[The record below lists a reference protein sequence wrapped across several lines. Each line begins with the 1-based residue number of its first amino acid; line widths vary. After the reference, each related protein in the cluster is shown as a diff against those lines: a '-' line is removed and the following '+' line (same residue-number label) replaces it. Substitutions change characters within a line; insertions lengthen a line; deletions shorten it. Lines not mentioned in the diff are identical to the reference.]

1 MKKFICLFIGT
12 FCFLQNQ
19 FSQKAPAIQWQK
31 CIGGSADDAQFNAKI
46 LPTKSGTFVLVTT
59 SNSIDGDFL
68 GSNKGQYDISVIE
81 VDINGNVLR
90 KKNFGGSA
98 LDRAIDF
105 DLRDDGGLV
114 IAVESYSYDNDFTGL
129 PQGAK
134 FVLLAIDPNWSIVSK
149 TILGGYTGVSF
160 IKNVP
165 SSNRFILTGTNG
177 VWQPVTAVLDD
188 VGNRLSILQYSSNP
202 FVQNGAS
209 ILDYNTTSAY
219 NSTLVSTS
227 GGLFSSSQRC
237 SSFSRDYFIVDNN
250 NSLDSIQSKCFQY
263 NANISQALM
272 LSQSSNAFILA
283 IASEANAPYSW
294 WNILDL
300 KNSGSLKRSPDFFV
314 SNNLSI
320 NTTAAS
326 MALDKSSNLVFCGS
340 SNDNSINLNTPIQRS
355 INQVSSGSMMLSSFD
370 TASLSLKWAIRY
382 GGSMGEVGFSA
393 VPTPDSGYLV
403 LGKTWSNDGDVS
415 GNHGGGDLWLV
426 KLSSPII
433 CPTFNPFPD
442 TIRSCTQ
449 NVVLD
454 AGIGYNDYKWSNGAV
469 SQKINVSVSGKYS
482 VSASNSN
489 GCSGDDTTYLS
500 VNFSNIIQSDTVICK
515 GSTINLNVD
524 SAIFPKTEYLIGDR
538 GPAGGIVFFDKGVSS
553 EGWRYLEAAPFD
565 LNGSFNWAC
574 STIPVE
580 TFASFGYGAPNTKN
594 ILSSNYFCSVG
605 SFAASACDTFSYG
618 GYYDWYLPNTT
629 ELLKMG
635 SLSNLIGGFPPKNS
649 TVYNYWSSNQFDLAT
664 PRRAWVVNI
673 NGDASVMDI
682 DRSFSVRTIRRFD
695 VNPNVSLV
703 WSNGNTSSQISVTPT
718 KSSKY
723 YLTVSNGISTCID
736 SIMITVLDV
745 DTSLVLLDSQS
756 ACLNSGSIR
765 LQAGVSNT
773 YSWLKDGVLIN
784 GANSRIYGVT
794 STGSYRV
801 ITGSAQGCSDTSRA
815 ISVVVNPKPVP
826 NFTVNASSQCSSGN
840 QFVFTNTSTI
850 STGSLAFSWF
860 FGDGTSSD
868 SISPSKSYLSEGIYN
883 VKLIATSDKL
893 CKDSI
898 TKQVTVIKDPEVPT
912 ISSPSDEL
920 CTGST
925 LVLTT
930 NGKPSLQWFR
940 NGVLI
945 SGATGTSLSITSGG
959 DYSIV
964 STSATTCK
972 STSIIKTIVE
982 NPTPDGI
989 LDNPLN
995 LIICE
1000 GFATRLVANGA
1011 SSYQWYFN
1019 SSPIT
1024 GATSSTYDALLA
1036 GTYSVD
1042 FISDKGCVKKSP
1054 NKIILSE
1061 VKKPKASFVYNSYCK
1076 SVPTIFTSTSEVS
1089 NSGTVQYSWNLESGI
1104 SGSGQSLT
1112 YTFASA
1118 VLVNA
1123 KLVVT
1128 PTSCPQLA
1136 DSLIKAIQ
1144 IESAPVGIIYP
1155 NINAVLNKPKPISAR
1170 AIGSSYLWQ
1179 PASDLSNPNRIDPIL
1194 TATAERFYRIFIT
1207 NQAGCLTIDTQYV
1220 KIFKDRDIYVPKAYS
1235 PNGDGQNDRLYPIP
1249 VGIKEMT
1256 VFRIYSRWGSLLFD
1270 NKAATASTGWDGTFN
1285 GKLMPI
1291 GTYTWIAEGIDD
1303 DGNIIRRSG
1312 NTVLV
1317 R

>member
-1 MKKFICLFIGT
+1 
-12 FCFLQNQ
+12 
-19 FSQKAPAIQWQK
+19 
-31 CIGGSADDAQFNAKI
+31 
-46 LPTKSGTFVLVTT
+46 
-59 SNSIDGDFL
+59 
-68 GSNKGQYDISVIE
+68 
-81 VDINGNVLR
+81 
-90 KKNFGGSA
+90 
-98 LDRAIDF
+98 
-105 DLRDDGGLV
+105 
-114 IAVESYSYDNDFTGL
+114 
-129 PQGAK
+129 
-134 FVLLAIDPNWSIVSK
+134 
-149 TILGGYTGVSF
+149 
-160 IKNVP
+160 
-165 SSNRFILTGTNG
+165 
-177 VWQPVTAVLDD
+177 
-188 VGNRLSILQYSSNP
+188 
-202 FVQNGAS
+202 
-209 ILDYNTTSAY
+209 
-219 NSTLVSTS
+219 
-227 GGLFSSSQRC
+227 
-237 SSFSRDYFIVDNN
+237 
-250 NSLDSIQSKCFQY
+250 
-263 NANISQALM
+263 
-272 LSQSSNAFILA
+272 
-283 IASEANAPYSW
+283 
-294 WNILDL
+294 
-300 KNSGSLKRSPDFFV
+300 
-314 SNNLSI
+314 
-320 NTTAAS
+320 
-326 MALDKSSNLVFCGS
+326 
-340 SNDNSINLNTPIQRS
+340 
-355 INQVSSGSMMLSSFD
+355 
-370 TASLSLKWAIRY
+370 
-382 GGSMGEVGFSA
+382 
-393 VPTPDSGYLV
+393 
-403 LGKTWSNDGDVS
+403 
-415 GNHGGGDLWLV
+415 
-426 KLSSPII
+426 
-433 CPTFNPFPD
+433 
-442 TIRSCTQ
+442 
-449 NVVLD
+449 
-454 AGIGYNDYKWSNGAV
+454 
-469 SQKINVSVSGKYS
+469 
-482 VSASNSN
+482 
-489 GCSGDDTTYLS
+489 
-500 VNFSNIIQSDTVICK
+500 
-515 GSTINLNVD
+515 
-524 SAIFPKTEYLIGDR
+524 
-538 GPAGGIVFFDKGVSS
+538 
-553 EGWRYLEAAPFD
+553 
-565 LNGSFNWAC
+565 
-574 STIPVE
+574 
-580 TFASFGYGAPNTKN
+580 
-594 ILSSNYFCSVG
+594 
-605 SFAASACDTFSYG
+605 
-618 GYYDWYLPNTT
+618 
-629 ELLKMG
+629 
-635 SLSNLIGGFPPKNS
+635 
-649 TVYNYWSSNQFDLAT
+649 
-664 PRRAWVVNI
+664 
-673 NGDASVMDI
+673 
-682 DRSFSVRTIRRFD
+682 
-695 VNPNVSLV
+695 
-703 WSNGNTSSQISVTPT
+703 
-718 KSSKY
+718 
-723 YLTVSNGISTCID
+723 
-736 SIMITVLDV
+736 
-745 DTSLVLLDSQS
+745 
-756 ACLNSGSIR
+756 
-765 LQAGVSNT
+765 
-773 YSWLKDGVLIN
+773 
-784 GANSRIYGVT
+784 
-794 STGSYRV
+794 
-801 ITGSAQGCSDTSRA
+801 
-815 ISVVVNPKPVP
+815 
-826 NFTVNASSQCSSGN
+826 
-840 QFVFTNTSTI
+840 
-850 STGSLAFSWF
+850 
-860 FGDGTSSD
+860 
-868 SISPSKSYLSEGIYN
+868 
-883 VKLIATSDKL
+883 
-893 CKDSI
+893 
-898 TKQVTVIKDPEVPT
+898 VPT